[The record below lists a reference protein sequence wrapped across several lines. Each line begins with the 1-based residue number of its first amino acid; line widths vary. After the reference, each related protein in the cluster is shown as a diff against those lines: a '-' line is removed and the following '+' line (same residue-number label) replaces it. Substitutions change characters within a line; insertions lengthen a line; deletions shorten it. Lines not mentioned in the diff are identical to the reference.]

1 MNGEID
7 KILRDFPN
15 ERKLAP
21 DEAFLLA
28 DLHDLEPLL
37 QVAARRRDS
46 VHGSVVSYSR
56 KVFVPLTKL
65 CRDVCHYCTFAH
77 PPRAD
82 EPAYL
87 SREAVLEI
95 AQAGCDAGCNEA
107 LFTLGDKPELRY
119 QAARDELD
127 RLGHAT
133 TLSYLAETARL
144 VFEETGLLPHVNPG
158 LLDASDLAALRKVS
172 ISQGMMLETASPRLT
187 ERGEPHHGSPD
198 KEPSARLATIRM
210 AGEQR
215 VPFTTGILIGIGET
229 RRERIEALLALRD
242 LHEVY
247 GHIQEIII
255 QNFRPKPGTRMSDV
269 VAPTLD
275 EHLWTIAIARLIFP
289 PSMNIQAPPNLS
301 LGTLDRLMEAGIND
315 WGGVSPVTP
324 DHVNP
329 EAPWP
334 HLRVLERATKA
345 AGKQLVERLAIY
357 PAYARAGQTWV
368 DSTLRTALLQRID
381 ADGWPRIDDWSPGT
395 MVPLPPDAQRIESPA
410 FASGD
415 LLPVLDRAVAGRALS
430 ENEIVRLFQARG
442 DEFAAVCA
450 SADALRRR
458 TCGDVVSYVVTRNI
472 NYTNICSFKCQFCA
486 FSKGKMSENLRGRPY
501 NLSLEEVARRAREA
515 WDRGA
520 TEVCMQGGIHPDF
533 TGNTYLDICRA
544 VREAVPGMHVH
555 AFSPLE
561 VHQGAVTLGLPVE
574 EFLVQL
580 NEGGLGTLPGTA
592 AEVLDDEVR
601 AVLCPDKI
609 NTARWLEVMR
619 AAHRAGFKT
628 TATIMYGHVDGYIH
642 WARHLL
648 RLRGLQAETGGFTE
662 FVPLPFVHMEAP
674 IYLKGRARRGP
685 TFREAVL
692 MHSVARLALHPLLN
706 NIQTSWVKM
715 GPDGVKVCLRA
726 GANDLG
732 GTLMDETITR
742 SAGATHGQEMTP
754 VAMES
759 IIRSIG
765 RMPRQR
771 STLYADVPEERY
783 RASFKPRRDAPTAPA
798 MAPMAAAEMMPP

>member
-46 VHGSVVSYSR
+46 VHGSVVSYSC

-77 PPRAD
+77 PPRVD

-95 AQAGCDAGCNEA
+95 AQAGCDAGCKEA

-187 ERGEPHHGSPD
+187 ERGEAHHGSPD

-229 RRERIEALLALRD
+229 RRERIKALLALRD

-255 QNFRPKPGTRMSDV
+255 QNFRPKPGTHMADV
-269 VAPTLD
+269 AAPKLD
-275 EHLWTIAIARLIFP
+275 EHLWTIAMARLIFP

-301 LGTLDRLMEAGIND
+301 LGPLDRLVEAGIND

-334 HLRVLERATKA
+334 HMRVLERATKA

-357 PAYARAGQTWV
+357 PAYARSGQTWV
-368 DSTLRTALLQRID
+368 D
-381 ADGWPRIDDWSPGT
+381 
-395 MVPLPPDAQRIESPA
+395 PD
-410 FASGD
+410 
-415 LLPVLDRAVAGRALS
+415 
-430 ENEIVRLFQARG
+430 
-442 DEFAAVCA
+442 
-450 SADALRRR
+450 
-458 TCGDVVSYVVTRNI
+458 
-472 NYTNICSFKCQFCA
+472 
-486 FSKGKMSENLRGRPY
+486 
-501 NLSLEEVARRAREA
+501 
-515 WDRGA
+515 
-520 TEVCMQGGIHPDF
+520 
-533 TGNTYLDICRA
+533 
-544 VREAVPGMHVH
+544 
-555 AFSPLE
+555 
-561 VHQGAVTLGLPVE
+561 
-574 EFLVQL
+574 
-580 NEGGLGTLPGTA
+580 
-592 AEVLDDEVR
+592 
-601 AVLCPDKI
+601 
-609 NTARWLEVMR
+609 
-619 AAHRAGFKT
+619 AAHRAAASDRCG
-628 TATIMYGHVDGYIH
+628 
-642 WARHLL
+642 
-648 RLRGLQAETGGFTE
+648 RLASD
-662 FVPLPFVHMEAP
+662 
-674 IYLKGRARRGP
+674 RR
-685 TFREAVL
+685 L
-692 MHSVARLALHPLLN
+692 VARYN
-706 NIQTSWVKM
+706 
-715 GPDGVKVCLRA
+715 
-726 GANDLG
+726 G
-732 GTLMDETITR
+732 GG
-742 SAGATHGQEMTP
+742 SG
-754 VAMES
+754 
-759 IIRSIG
+759 
-765 RMPRQR
+765 
-771 STLYADVPEERY
+771 
-783 RASFKPRRDAPTAPA
+783 
-798 MAPMAAAEMMPP
+798 